1 MHYIDA
7 SAFVKLIK
15 REKESEALFK
25 ALPRDL
31 ISSQILQVE
40 VMRTVAEMNN
50 AIVIEARK
58 RLDQIS
64 YFEVNNEVIR
74 TASFFGN
81 NLSSKAMDSIHL
93 ATSHLLGG
101 KLRGLITY
109 DKTMIADAKL
119 LGIPVLSPT

>member
-31 ISSQILQVE
+31 ISSQLLQVE

-58 RLDQIS
+58 RLEQIS
-64 YFEVNNEVIR
+64 YLDVNNEVIR
-74 TASFFGN
+74 TASLFGN
-81 NLSSKAMDSIHL
+81 NLASKALDSIHL
-93 ATSHLLGG
+93 ASSHILGG
-101 KLRGLITY
+101 KLKGLITY